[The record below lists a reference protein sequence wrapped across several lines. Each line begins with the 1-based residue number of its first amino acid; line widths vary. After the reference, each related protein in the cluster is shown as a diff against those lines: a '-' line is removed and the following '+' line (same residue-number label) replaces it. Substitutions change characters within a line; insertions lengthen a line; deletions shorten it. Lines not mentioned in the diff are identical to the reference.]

1 MTNVT
6 TNPTKEQLIAEKR
19 QLIDNLTSANHAKT
33 LTLLKEKEQAIK
45 ELDKIELLKK
55 VNGKYS
61 RLREI
66 ALQAYNCELP
76 SEDITTN
83 DGGFHKT
90 KVKKYPNIAALQYA
104 SAKWEDNRITQLTI
118 NGEMFYMYTTN
129 HEYQKETVYTR
140 PATFSEFL
148 AFNTIPEQ
156 DITIEQYNAM
166 AEKLTQLNDK
176 LQKDM
181 EDYKK
186 GLESLNMS
194 ALSYWG
200 LTGQHNVN
208 LYEYLPTVR

>member
-1 MTNVT
+1 MNNVT

-19 QLIDNLTSANHAKT
+19 QLIDNLTSANHDKT
-33 LTLLKEKEQAIK
+33 LKLLKENEQAIK

-76 SEDITTN
+76 SEDIATN

-118 NGEMFYMYTTN
+118 NGERFYMYTTK

-148 AFNTIPEQ
+148 ALNTIPEQ
-156 DITIEQYNAM
+156 DISIEQYNAM
-166 AEKLTQLNDK
+166 AEILTQLNEK

-200 LTGQHNVN
+200 ITGQHNVN

>member
-1 MTNVT
+1 MNNVT

-19 QLIDNLTSANHAKT
+19 QLIDNLTSANHNKT
-33 LTLLKEKEQAIK
+33 LKLLKENEQAIK
-45 ELDKIELLKK
+45 ELDKIALLKQ
-55 VNGKYS
+55 VNIKYS

-83 DGGFHKT
+83 DGSFHKT
-90 KVKKYPNIAALQYA
+90 KIKKYPNIAALQYA

-118 NGEMFYMYTTN
+118 NGEKFYMYTTK
-129 HEYQKETVYTR
+129 HEYKKETIYTR

-156 DITIEQYNAM
+156 YMTIEQYNAM
-166 AEKLTQLNDK
+166 AEQLTALNTK

-186 GLESLNMS
+186 GLESLKIS
-194 ALSYWG
+194 SLSHWG
-200 LTGQHNVN
+200 ITGQHNVN
-208 LYEYLPTVR
+208 LYEYLPTIR